1 MTLILIL
8 IVAVMALAALCN
20 MWLFDCLVKWEYE
33 HHREQWERDGRPTGF
48 LRWHPKEGRF
58 WSGSGAAQQ
67 LNFVWLFKTPE
78 WARGN
83 SECRRLLAYKRVTT
97 LAALVV
103 LGLLLKLL

>member
-1 MTLILIL
+1 MNI
-8 IVAVMALAALCN
+8 IVSNGNAMAGQ
-20 MWLFDCLVKWEYE
+20 LVFYAGTPKKA
-33 HHREQWERDGRPTGF
+33 GF
-48 LRWHPKEGRF
+48 GQVD
-58 WSGSGAAQQ
+58 GAAQQ